1 MATFTVTNTNDTGS
15 GSLRQAIIDANT
27 AAGADIINFNI
38 GTGTRTIAPLSG
50 DLPNIIDPV
59 TIDGTTQPGFAGT
72 PIIEIS
78 GVNLPAMNAF
88 GLTLTAG
95 NSTVRGL
102 VINRFSGSQ
111 IRLLTGGNNV
121 IEGNYIGTNIAGS
134 AAAGSRNADG
144 IFIGG
149 VPGSSNNIIGGTT
162 PAARNVISG
171 NQNGIFVAV
180 GTGNRI
186 IGNYIGTNA
195 AGNAIVANGY
205 GIYLNGTD
213 NNIVGGT
220 TAAQRNIISGS
231 TEAGINFQGSSGN
244 LVQGNYIG
252 TDVAGNNPLG
262 NRVAIDINNNSN
274 NNTIGGT
281 TAGAR
286 NVISASTNDGFGAVN
301 ITGGTGNI
309 VQGNYIGTGADGI
322 SPLGNNPSG
331 VFIVFSSGNRIGGTG
346 AGEGNVIAFNKGPGV
361 AVNSQS
367 INNPILSNA
376 IFSNSRLG
384 IDLDESAPSGIT
396 PNDPGDADTGPNN
409 YQNFPVLASASLS
422 GSNTSVSGTLN
433 STANTTFRIEFFASS
448 AADPSGNGEG
458 QRFIGFRNVTVDGSG
473 NANFSFTD
481 LPAVPSGSFITATA
495 TDPSGNTSEFSN
507 VAPIPGITV
516 SPIAGLTTTEAGGTA
531 TFTVV
536 LASQPIANVS
546 VGLSS
551 SNTAEGTV
559 SVPSLNFNPNNWNV
573 PQTVTVRGVDDF
585 IVDGNVA
592 YSIITAP
599 AVSTDPNYSGI
610 NPSDV
615 AVVNTDNDTA
625 GITVTPTA
633 GLTTTEAGGTAAFT
647 VVLTSEPAAN
657 VTVGLSS
664 SNLAEGSVAPA
675 ALTFTAANWNQAQTV
690 TVTGVDDAVVDGN
703 IPYSIITA
711 PAVST
716 DPNYSGR
723 NPADVAV
730 TNNDND
736 TAGVT
741 VSATTTNAAEGG
753 ANGSYSLVLTSQPTA
768 NVTVNFNTGSQ
779 ISAIAPIAFTPA
791 NWKVPQNVVVTAVDD
806 TVVEGNHTG
815 AIAHTATSTD
825 PKYNGIAIAQLTV
838 SITDNDI
845 APTPIPTPTPAPTP
859 APIPT
864 PTPTPISTPTP
875 APISTP
881 TPTPTPINAE
891 KIDCKCPK
899 FNAPNIDFNIPQN
912 VPIPVKD
919 TYLGTERNELIA
931 GSNDSDNLFGFSGD
945 DTLLGNNGSDNLFG
959 GVGDDKL
966 YGGQGSNNQ
975 IGSAKEGD
983 LLIGDSGNDTL
994 SGNEGND
1001 TIYGGSDDDLAFGGK
1016 DDDFIYG
1023 EKGNDTIFGNRG
1035 SDTIIGGLGNNR
1047 SVDQTSDRDF
1057 LSGNTE
1063 NDFLLGSEG
1072 EDTIYGGKGNDIVY
1086 AGKDNDIIWGDLG
1099 SDTLLGDAGND
1110 TILGGVSGAF
1120 ETDLSGDLIFGGS
1133 GEDIIYGNEGNDSIL
1148 GGEDNDTLLG
1158 GEGNDTICGDAGDD
1172 RLYGGEGNDYLCG
1185 GEGNDTLLGGS
1196 SSTFAGSSV
1205 AEQDFLCGGD
1215 GDDWLIG
1222 GGGNDTLVGGNGSDR
1237 FILSSGGTDII
1248 ADFEN
1253 GKDLLGL
1260 GNSLSFEQLTI
1271 TQNNNGALI
1280 SAKNGQLLAILNG
1293 VASLNITAADFILT

>member
-1 MATFTVTNTNDTGS
+1 MATFTVTNTNDTGP
-15 GSLRQAIIDANT
+15 GSLRQAIIDTNLAP
-27 AAGADIINFNI
+27 GADIINFNI
-38 GTGTRTIAPLSG
+38 GTGTRTIAPSLSG
-50 DLPNIIDPV
+50 LPSMIGPV

-78 GVNLPAMNAF
+78 GVNLPAVNTF
-88 GLTLTAG
+88 GLTLTG

-102 VINRFSGSQ
+102 VINRFSNSQ
-111 IRLLTGGNNV
+111 IRLLEGNNNV

-134 AAAGSRNADG
+134 AAAGSSNANG

-171 NQNGIFVAV
+171 YQNGILVAI

-205 GIYLNGTD
+205 GIYIIAD

-231 TEAGINFQGSSGN
+231 TEAGIELGSSGN

-262 NRVAIDINNNSN
+262 NRTAIDIVGS

-286 NVISASTNDGFGAVN
+286 NVISGSTNNIYSGAVN
-301 ITGGTGNI
+301 ITSGTGNT

-331 VFIVFSSGNRIGGTG
+331 VLIGFSSYGNRIGGTG
-346 AGEGNVIAFNKGPGV
+346 AGEGNVIAFNGGAGV
-361 AVNSQS
+361 YVANPQA

-376 IFSNSRLG
+376 IFSNSGLG
-384 IDLDESAPSGIT
+384 IDLDANGVQAGIT

-422 GSNTSVSGTLN
+422 GNNTSISGTLN

-473 NANFSFTD
+473 NANFSFTN

-495 TDPSGNTSEFSN
+495 TDPNGNTSEFSN
-507 VAPIPGITV
+507 VAPLPGITV

-559 SVPSLNFNPNNWNV
+559 SVPSLTFTPNNWKV
-573 PQTVTVRGVDDF
+573 PQTVTVRGVDDL

-615 AVVNTDNDTA
+615 AAINNDNDTA

-647 VVLTSEPAAN
+647 VVLTSQPAAN
-657 VTVGLSS
+657 VSVGLSS
-664 SNLAEGSVAPA
+664 SNVAEGSVAPA

-703 IPYSIITA
+703 IPYTIITA

-723 NPADVAV
+723 NSADVAV

-825 PKYNGIAIAQLTV
+825 SKYNGIAIGQLTV

-845 APTPIPTPTPAPTP
+845 APTPTPAPTPIPAPIPTPTPAPTP
-859 APIPT
+859 APIT
-864 PTPTPISTPTP
+864 
-875 APISTP
+875 
-881 TPTPTPINAE
+881 AE
-891 KIDCKCPK
+891 EIDCKCPK
-899 FNAPNIDFNIPQN
+899 FNAPNIDFNIPEA
-912 VPIPVKD
+912 VPNQVKN
-919 TYLGTERNELIA
+919 TYQGTERNDLIS

-945 DTLLGNNGSDNLFG
+945 DTLFGNNGSDNLFG
-959 GVGDDKL
+959 GSGDDKL
-966 YGGQGSNNQ
+966 YGGKGSNNP

-1001 TIYGGSDDDLAFGGK
+1001 TIYGGSDDDIAFGGK
-1016 DDDFIYG
+1016 DDDLIYG
-1023 EKGNDTIFGNRG
+1023 EKGNDTIFGQKG

-1047 SVDQTSDRDF
+1047 SVGQA
-1057 LSGNTE
+1057 
-1063 NDFLLGSEG
+1063 
-1072 EDTIYGGKGNDIVY
+1072 GG
-1086 AGKDNDIIWGDLG
+1086 
-1099 SDTLLGDAGND
+1099 TH
-1110 TILGGVSGAF
+1110 
-1120 ETDLSGDLIFGGS
+1120 LI
-1133 GEDIIYGNEGNDSIL
+1133 EH
-1148 GGEDNDTLLG
+1148 
-1158 GEGNDTICGDAGDD
+1158 C
-1172 RLYGGEGNDYLCG
+1172 
-1185 GEGNDTLLGGS
+1185 
-1196 SSTFAGSSV
+1196 SSV
-1205 AEQDFLCGGD
+1205 VSIF
-1215 GDDWLIG
+1215 
-1222 GGGNDTLVGGNGSDR
+1222 
-1237 FILSSGGTDII
+1237 
-1248 ADFEN
+1248 
-1253 GKDLLGL
+1253 
-1260 GNSLSFEQLTI
+1260 
-1271 TQNNNGALI
+1271 
-1280 SAKNGQLLAILNG
+1280 
-1293 VASLNITAADFILT
+1293 